1 MFHQLKILK
10 SILIEV
16 LMIKHHPHLDMV
28 EILIVLCLFFIV
40 LVNVLSSEKVKNSE
54 DPTSDNESKSVDG

>member
-1 MFHQLKILK
+1 
-10 SILIEV
+10 
-16 LMIKHHPHLDMV
+16 MIKHHPHLDMV